1 MTPHPPRRLLRDS
14 ATVYSI
20 LLALVGAGA
29 LILVRSSIPWHD
41 WPTLLA
47 LLALAVVARRLEF
60 TVGKLAGVSFDTSI
74 HFAAVALVGPGGA
87 ALVAGLAAL
96 IGLLSTPATRTAPW
110 SIRFIR
116 LARNG
121 GMFALMQLG
130 SGAMYVA
137 LGGARTVYPL
147 WAWQLWALALVWIA
161 VYHLINALVGYPVY
175 LLGGRVTWRSVLTQD
190 PAVFMAELATLPA
203 GVLLLAMHRAEG
215 LAGLVLL
222 GVGLVTVSALVQR
235 LANTTRRLGTQL
247 KAADTLNQVGQAL
260 SMSLDTDEILELVS
274 QHVTQVMSART
285 LSIALYDRE
294 QQMIHYPVIIE
305 ENKRYPPQSLPFEP
319 GNGLTP
325 YILVTH
331 KPLRLNTLEEMNRMS
346 VRHIITG
353 TGRQMQSYLGA
364 PMVARGNALGVLSVQ
379 SPLPHAFTED
389 DLHTLATLA
398 QQAAISI
405 DNSRLVLE
413 LAARERM
420 KQELEIARRTQLSLL
435 PPCVP
440 PAPGLDIAGDSQPA
454 AEVGGDFYSYHTL
467 GNRLGI
473 AVGDVSGKGMPAALL
488 MALSAGILQAE
499 ASRAISSAR
508 MLASVDQA
516 LRPHAARSRAN
527 VGCCYVMV
535 NLDGEPTPANQ
546 SFLFNIASAGMPSPL
561 ARYASGQTAWLDACG
576 LPLGVPGVQADYAEV
591 EQKLERGDALILTS
605 DGIVEAMN
613 ARGEMFGFERFEAA
627 VAAAPLRESAQA
639 ALDFVLEQMHTF
651 VGSCAPHDDVTL
663 VIIRVL

>member
-1 MTPHPPRRLLRDS
+1 MTPQSSRRLLYDS

-20 LLALVGAGA
+20 LLALAGAGA
-29 LILVRSSIPWHD
+29 LTLARSSIPWHD
-41 WPTLLA
+41 WPTLLV

-60 TVGKLAGVSFDTSI
+60 TVGKLAGVSFDTSV

-87 ALVAGLAAL
+87 ALVAGMAAL
-96 IGLLSTPATRTAPW
+96 IGLLFVPAIRTAPW
-110 SIRFIR
+110 PTRLVR

-130 SGAMYVA
+130 SGAVYVA

-147 WAWQLWALALVWIA
+147 WAWQLWALALAWIV
-161 VYHLINALVGYPVY
+161 VYHLINALIGYPVY
-175 LLGGRVTWRSVLTQD
+175 LLGGRVTWRGVLAHD

-203 GVLLLAMHRAEG
+203 GVLLLAMYRAEG

-222 GVGLVTVSALVQR
+222 GAGLVTVSALVQR
-235 LANTTRRLGTQL
+235 LANTTRRLGAQL

-260 SMSLDTDEILELVS
+260 SMSLDTNEILELVS
-274 QHVTQVMSART
+274 QHVAQVMSART

-319 GNGLTP
+319 DNGLTP
-325 YILVTH
+325 YILTTR
-331 KPLRLNTLEEMNRMS
+331 KPLHLNTLEEMNRMS

-364 PMVARGNALGVLSVQ
+364 PMIARGNTIGVISVQ
-379 SPLPHAFTED
+379 SPLPHAFTQD

-405 DNSRLVLE
+405 DNSRLVLD

-440 PAPGLDIAGDSQPA
+440 PAPGLDIAGISHPA

-499 ASRAISSAR
+499 APRAISSAR

-535 NLDGEPTPANQ
+535 NLDGEPTPA
-546 SFLFNIASAGMPSPL
+546 SPAFLFNIASAGMPSPL
-561 ARYASGQTAWLDACG
+561 VRYAGGQTAWLDARG
-576 LPLGVPGVQADYAEV
+576 LPLGVPDVRADYVEV

-605 DGIVEAMN
+605 DGIIEAMN
-613 ARGEMFGFERFEAA
+613 ATDEMFGFERFEAT
-627 VAAAPLRESAQA
+627 VAAAPLGESAQA
-639 ALDFVLEQMHTF
+639 ALDFILEQMQAF
-651 VGSCAPHDDVTL
+651 VGSRTPHDDVTL